1 MNNINGDI
9 ALSQYLPATGLSKK
23 TPAAS
28 FQDFLASAATATT
41 SVPATSALTSVT
53 APASAAPAASASF
66 VSDLNS
72 ALRAYGITTPPSLR
86 ITSGPNGL
94 ALDGGD
100 DRDANFQA
108 MLKANPALQQT
119 LGNMIG
125 EATLNR
131 KTALNQAMQSFGGAN
146 PSPTMSSFLDDFADS
161 EKPKDISISFNGATA
176 SVQEMGDN
184 GWEPVKDKSTFS
196 GEMLAAYAKYLVK
209 YGVSTEKPKDQ
220 DDTDADIDLKKQLA
234 KVS

>member
-41 SVPATSALTSVT
+41 SAPALTSVT
-53 APASAAPAASASF
+53 APVSAALPSSTSF
-66 VSDLNS
+66 VSDLNN
-72 ALRAYGITTPPSLR
+72 ALHAYGITTPPSLR

-119 LGNMIG
+119 LSNMIG

-131 KTALNQAMQSFGGAN
+131 KTALDQAMQSFGGAN
-146 PSPTMSSFLDDFADS
+146 PSPTMSAFLKDFGDT
-161 EKPKDISISFNGATA
+161 EKPKDISVSFNGATA
-176 SVQEMGDN
+176 SVQEMGDK

-196 GEMLAAYAKYLVK
+196 GELLAAYAKYLVK
-209 YGVSTEKPKDQ
+209 YGVTTEKRKDQ